1 MRILYELPP
10 VLRELVHSTALGEI
24 KQPTTTIPMLSFTNT
39 ISMLFIPSTLFLIRH
54 LSRILLMHIC
64 VLLYSVLNINIDLHK
79 EQLYQQNRNV
89 KTNKENRKKI
99 KTINE

>member
-64 VLLYSVLNINIDLHK
+64 VLQCFKYKYRFTQGTTLPAKQKRQNKQRKPK
-79 EQLYQQNRNV
+79 ED
-89 KTNKENRKKI
+89 
-99 KTINE
+99 